1 MFGLT
6 RFCLTDDVQRVV
18 VGDDL
23 TFSGYTNSDKPFTIT
38 VKLSDANRWVNGDM
52 IQNCFPYLNTEDREI
67 LMTGND
73 DESWESMFGAAE

>member
-23 TFSGYTNSDKPFTIT
+23 TFSGYTNSDKPFSIT

-73 DESWESMFGAAE
+73 DESWERMFGAAE